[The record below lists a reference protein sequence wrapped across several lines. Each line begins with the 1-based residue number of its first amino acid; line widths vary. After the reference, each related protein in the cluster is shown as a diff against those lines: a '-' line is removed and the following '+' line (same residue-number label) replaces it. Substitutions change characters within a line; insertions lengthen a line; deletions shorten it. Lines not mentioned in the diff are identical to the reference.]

1 MSAFDK
7 GSKHLLFRII
17 RLVTEQQTEHN
28 AFRFVYYRTLN
39 EIKDK
44 LLEIYDND
52 MRYALIFS
60 IMFGEKEAPAAS
72 MKMFAGAVD
81 ALIENPAAELSI
93 LCQPRDYE
101 ELPEVVNIIV
111 K

>member
-17 RLVTEQQTEHN
+17 RLVTEQQTEHS
-28 AFRFVYYRTLN
+28 AFRFVYHRTLN

-44 LLEIYDND
+44 LLELYTDE

-72 MKMFAGAVD
+72 MKMFAGAVN
-81 ALIENPAAELSI
+81 ALIEEPGAELSI
-93 LCQPRDYE
+93 LCQPRDYD
-101 ELPEVVNIIV
+101 ELPEVVNILV

>member
-39 EIKDK
+39 EIKDRH
-44 LLEIYDND
+44 LEIHQHDL
-52 MRYALIFS
+52 RYALTFAA
-60 IMFGEKEAPAAS
+60 MFGETDSPGTS

-81 ALIENPAAELSI
+81 ALIDNPAAELSI
-93 LCQPRDYE
+93 LCQERDYD
-101 ELPEVVNIIV
+101 ELPEVVNILV

>member
-7 GSKHLLFRII
+7 GSKHLLFRVM
-17 RLVTEQQTEHN
+17 RLVTEQQTEHG

-52 MRYALIFS
+52 MRYALVFS
-60 IMFGEKEAPAAS
+60 AMFGEKDSPATS

-81 ALIENPAAELSI
+81 ALIENPAADLSI
-93 LCQPRDYE
+93 LVQNRDYD